1 MTEMSRIARA
11 PHGRAG
17 ISITR
22 QVSAVSPPGPSSV
35 FRASVQ
41 VANKTNRLC
50 SPGVRAEVCGLVL
63 QCSSQN
69 AVESLPAGP
78 ALRGILHLQLDECG
92 GVEDAAAPAVLRTH
106 PALTWH

>member
-22 QVSAVSPPGPSSV
+22 RVSAVSPSGPSSV

-41 VANKTNRLC
+41 AANKTNTGSAHLESERRSADSYFSALPKVLWKAYELARHC
-50 SPGVRAEVCGLVL
+50 RAFCTF
-63 QCSSQN
+63 SWMS
-69 AVESLPAGP
+69 AVVSRTQQPQLFCARTLP
-78 ALRGILHLQLDECG
+78 
-92 GVEDAAAPAVLRTH
+92 
-106 PALTWH
+106 